1 MTQEKKIILKY
12 TVEILVE
19 GYGDKPYFK
28 EIAERSIKD
37 LFLDITSAHV
47 TKGSAT
53 VKIKKTTILQCEDMG
68 EP

>member
-1 MTQEKKIILKY
+1 MTKEEKIILKY
-12 TVEILVE
+12 TVEIVVE

-28 EIAERSIKD
+28 EIADRSIKD

-53 VKIKKTTILQCEDMG
+53 VGIKKTTILQYEDMVK
-68 EP
+68 P

>member
-19 GYGDKPYFK
+19 GYGDKPYFT
-28 EIAERSIKD
+28 EIAKRSIKD

-53 VKIKKTTILQCEDMG
+53 VKIKKTNILTCEDMG